1 MGNKSVHD
9 ITPHYPFLRVPSDC
23 PNNLILNPGCSKRL
37 SSGGLLKSTFMLK
50 NFAKQL
56 LTFVLKDSMERGV
69 LNFVSHN

>member
-1 MGNKSVHD
+1 MGNKSVHA

-50 NFAKQL
+50 N
-56 LTFVLKDSMERGV
+56 
-69 LNFVSHN
+69 